1 MRVAFAA
8 LVLALVVLVPSA
20 GAKEGVWAELVT
32 LPPAEALPGEQI
44 QVSWTLQFLD
54 NGVRKPFGAGG
65 IFIRLLD
72 AAHGAATTAEA
83 DRGARPGGFFEV
95 TVQVPAGGIGGLQIG
110 IHGTTDVYFPVR
122 NNPYALRRPLQLP
135 KLAPGEAC
143 PVAAVDSSLDWSGT
157 YGIAPGVGQGPV
169 YPVGLASGVLQIA
182 PAKAFRSRSWGGQK
196 ILWFALP
203 TYTGPV
209 LIRGARI
216 DGTGMVR
223 FGQDPVPAKELLISG
238 PQTAIPGGITPQK
251 DARYRPSMARVQ
263 GPGCYAFQVDGRTF
277 SRTIVFRAVR
287 GY

>member
-8 LVLALVVLVPSA
+8 LVLVLVVLVPSA

-32 LPPAEALPGEQI
+32 LPPAAALPGEQI

-65 IFIRLLD
+65 VFIKLLD
-72 AAHGAATTAEA
+72 AAHGAPTTAVSQRS
-83 DRGARPGGFFEV
+83 DGFFEAMV
-95 TVQVPAGGIGGLQIG
+95 RVPAGGIGGLQIG

-135 KLAPGEAC
+135 RLAPGEPC
-143 PVAAVDSSLDWSGT
+143 PVTAVDSSLDWSST

-169 YPVGLASGVLQIA
+169 YPVGLASGVLRIA

-196 ILWFALP
+196 VLWFALP

-216 DGTGMVR
+216 DGTGTVR

-238 PQTAIPGGITPQK
+238 PQQAIPGGVTPPK
-251 DARYRPSMARVQ
+251 DARYRPSTTRVQ
-263 GPGCYAFQVDGRTF
+263 GPGCYAFQIDGRTF
-277 SRTIVFRAVR
+277 SRTVVFRAVR